1 MCTLVSCPTLAPAS
15 SSAYSPQVVLRA
27 NSDALLN
34 FETRKVGA
42 GDMTQS
48 FGGHTD
54 STPHGHS
61 SVGLDFVFEGAQH
74 VYGIPSHATSLALKP
89 TKYEAL

>member
-1 MCTLVSCPTLAPAS
+1 MHIALLSHVSPCFQLKLT
-15 SSAYSPQVVLRA
+15 PQVVLRA